1 MSVEVKLVPDVW
13 GSMVR
18 TRSISILVVL
28 LVVLA
33 GCLGGGSDAPPA
45 GGGGSD
51 GGDGGV
57 NDGGS
62 EDSGDDLDVVDSEA
76 ALREAG
82 SFTTAWTFTMVDAE
96 GNETTM
102 SNRFAVDL
110 VANRTSEILSVT
122 GETGVSYERFTA
134 DGQSY
139 TRYGDGE
146 QTFYQVTPVQDD
158 PVASALSRG
167 AAVSYDDF
175 EDARRVGTETFDGV
189 TVDRYEYTDRTLWR
203 QYGAGTFGTERNVT
217 VQDFTVVT
225 LVDGDGLARSTG
237 WTVVG
242 ETDAGETVTA
252 EWRFDL
258 TGLGSTAVADPD
270 WLAEAQSAN
279 PSG

>member
-1 MSVEVKLVPDVW
+1 
-13 GSMVR
+13 
-18 TRSISILVVL
+18 
-28 LVVLA
+28 
-33 GCLGGGSDAPPA
+33 
-45 GGGGSD
+45 
-51 GGDGGV
+51 
-57 NDGGS
+57 
-62 EDSGDDLDVVDSEA
+62 
-76 ALREAG
+76 
-82 SFTTAWTFTMVDAE
+82 
-96 GNETTM
+96 
-102 SNRFAVDL
+102 
-110 VANRTSEILSVT
+110 
-122 GETGVSYERFTA
+122 VSYERFTA
-134 DGQSY
+134 DGRSY

-146 QTFYQVTPVQDD
+146 GTFYQVTPVQDD

-175 EDARRVGTETFDGV
+175 EDAPRVGTETFDGV

-203 QYGAGTFGTERNVT
+203 QYGAGTFGTEENVT
-217 VQDFTVVT
+217 IQEFTVVT
-225 LVDGDGLARSTG
+225 LVDRDGLARSTG